1 MLLLDERQD
10 VHLLITNSLKNDLNS
25 QTQFVVGLALCALGS
40 ICSPEMSR
48 DLAGE
53 VERLMKSPNTFIK
66 KKAAL
71 CAARI
76 IRKVP
81 EFQEMFLPAA
91 RTFIN
96 EKNHGNF
103 LCIRV

>member
-1 MLLLDERQD
+1 
-10 VHLLITNSLKNDLNS
+10 
-25 QTQFVVGLALCALGS
+25 
-40 ICSPEMSR
+40 MSR

-53 VERLMKSPNTFIK
+53 VERLMKSSNTFIR

-81 EFQEMFLPAA
+81 DFLEMFLPAA
-91 RTFIN
+91 RQLLN
-96 EKNHGNF
+96 DKNHGMCAF
-103 LCIRV
+103 V

>member
-1 MLLLDERQD
+1 
-10 VHLLITNSLKNDLNS
+10 
-25 QTQFVVGLALCALGS
+25 
-40 ICSPEMSR
+40 MSR

-53 VERLMKSPNTFIK
+53 VERLMRSANTFIK

-96 EKNHGNF
+96 EKNHGD
-103 LCIRV
+103 